1 MANHPDA
8 LAEEEQQ
15 QKRGEALRPSDVD
28 VGKGHA
34 AESGPLVLAIFKLAE
49 FVCMH
54 SDEGTIRVYR
64 VEARRYRERARD
76 AR

>member
-1 MANHPDA
+1 
-8 LAEEEQQ
+8 
-15 QKRGEALRPSDVD
+15 VD